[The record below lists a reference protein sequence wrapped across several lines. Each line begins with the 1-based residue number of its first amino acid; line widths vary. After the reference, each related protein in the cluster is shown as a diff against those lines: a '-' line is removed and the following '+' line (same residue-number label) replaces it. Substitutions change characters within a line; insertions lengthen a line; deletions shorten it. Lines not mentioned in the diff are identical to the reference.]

1 MLIKIFS
8 QKLIFSNVILAFLD
22 HLKHKIFFN
31 HGGQHRAP
39 PLFKVSGSAPEHVTF
54 TALSTTKNTCFT
66 EHFIT
71 SYFCPMNIAKFLRT
85 AFLQNTSRSSVCRCS
100 SNQVFLK
107 FSQTSQE
114 STCEALRL
122 KACNNVIKK
131 KSPIQ
136 VFSFEVCKIFKNT
149 FFYRTPPVTAC
160 ALPVAAS
167 AFF

>member
-100 SNQVFLK
+100 SNQEKKFKLLKKSLQYRCFLLK
-107 FSQTSQE
+107 F
-114 STCEALRL
+114 AKFLRTL
-122 KACNNVIKK
+122 
-131 KSPIQ
+131 
-136 VFSFEVCKIFKNT
+136 
-149 FFYRTPPVTAC
+149 FFIEHLR
-160 ALPVAAS
+160 
-167 AFF
+167 

>member
-1 MLIKIFS
+1 MVANIERQLFS
-8 QKLIFSNVILAFLD
+8 KSLD
-22 HLKHKIFFN
+22 
-31 HGGQHRAP
+31 P
-39 PLFKVSGSAPEHVTF
+39 PLKHVTF

-71 SYFCPMNIAKFLRT
+71 SYFRPMNIAKFLRT

-107 FSQTSQE
+107 ISQTSQE

-122 KACNNVIKK
+122 KACNVIKK

-149 FFYRTPPVTAC
+149 FFNRTPPVTAC

-167 AFF
+167 VFF